1 MAQDIR
7 DKIAKLLALADSP
20 SEAEA
25 RAALLKARELM
36 AKHKLRPEEIKKAE
50 NVKVIKETIGVSCT
64 GMTDPWMPNLTA
76 VIAGHYGLRLVHIEE
91 PEADR

>member
-25 RAALLKARELM
+25 KAAAKRFADNAARERAARRGA
-36 AKHKLRPEEIKKAE
+36 
-50 NVKVIKETIGVSCT
+50 
-64 GMTDPWMPNLTA
+64 TA
-76 VIAGHYGLRLVHIEE
+76 
-91 PEADR
+91 

>member
-25 RAALLKARELM
+25 RALQEDRVAFQQLLGYNADC
-36 AKHKLRPEEIKKAE
+36 A
-50 NVKVIKETIGVSCT
+50 
-64 GMTDPWMPNLTA
+64 
-76 VIAGHYGLRLVHIEE
+76 YGSEK
-91 PEADR
+91 

>member
-64 GMTDPWMPNLTA
+64 GMTDPWMPNLTST
-76 VIAGHYGLRLVHIEE
+76 I
-91 PEADR
+91 ADRKSVV

>member
-36 AKHKLRPEEIKKAE
+36 AKHKLRPEGSRRPRTSRSSRRPSA
-50 NVKVIKETIGVSCT
+50 
-64 GMTDPWMPNLTA
+64 
-76 VIAGHYGLRLVHIEE
+76 
-91 PEADR
+91 

>member
-64 GMTDPWMPNLTA
+64 GRFVCKNQRRA
-76 VIAGHYGLRLVHIEE
+76 FYHCARC
-91 PEADR
+91 R